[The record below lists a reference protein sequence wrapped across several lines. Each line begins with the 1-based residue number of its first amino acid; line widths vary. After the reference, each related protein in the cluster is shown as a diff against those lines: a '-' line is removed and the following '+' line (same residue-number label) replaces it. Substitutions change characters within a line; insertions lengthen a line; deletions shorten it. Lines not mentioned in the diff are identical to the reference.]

1 LGFNTMGN
9 PPHFLVLN
17 TVPLESVAA
26 HPPFVK
32 RENSPM
38 HGAAQGTRLLL
49 TYPPRYL

>member
-1 LGFNTMGN
+1 MGN
-9 PPHFLVLN
+9 PPHCLVLN
-17 TVPLESVAA
+17 TVPLERVAV

-38 HGAAQGTRLLL
+38 HGAAQETRLLL